1 MIASAHRAYREVAA
15 DDASGA
21 RAGERRAL
29 ARSIELMRRA
39 EESGPSSRDEVEA
52 LLHTQRLWS
61 VLVEDLAHPDNRL
74 PVKLRADMISIGLW
88 ILREVEDIR
97 SGQRRGFQ
105 ALIDT
110 STLILRGLD

>member
-1 MIASAHRAYREVAA
+1 MIASAHRAYREIAA
-15 DDASGA
+15 EDGSGA

-29 ARSIELMRRA
+29 ARSIELLHRA
-39 EESGPSSRDEVEA
+39 EESGHQSRAAVEA
-52 LLHTQRLWS
+52 LLYTQRLWS

-97 SGQRRGFQ
+97 SGARRSFK

-110 STLILRGLD
+110 SSLIHGGLE